1 MKPELSRPR
10 NAWLGRL
17 RWSLALLAILA
28 AVYLTSGL
36 WLPLVGHF
44 LDVSEPPG
52 QDDVVFI
59 LGGGAETRPFVA
71 AALVKAGHAKRVLVA
86 RVKAPPPGRAPLALQ
101 EQDVMTRVL
110 RLRGVPADSI
120 VLLPDECDST
130 LDETYALARYLDR
143 EPAQRVTIVTN
154 DFHTRRARLLF
165 SRVLGE
171 RMSRVRFV
179 AAPTDGFDAD
189 SWWQSED
196 GVVTYTT
203 EYVKLGQ
210 TLLR

>member
-1 MKPELSRPR
+1 MKTWLRRLRWPLVIVGLLLAAWLTSGWWL
-10 NAWLGRL
+10 AWLGR
-17 RWSLALLAILA
+17 
-28 AVYLTSGL
+28 Y
-36 WLPLVGHF
+36 
-44 LDVSEPPG
+44 LDVSEAPG
-52 QDDVVFI
+52 QDDVVFV
-59 LGGGAETRPFVA
+59 LGGGADTRPFVA
-71 AALVKAGHAKRVLVA
+71 AALVKTGHVKRVLVA
-86 RVKAPPPGRAPLALQ
+86 RVKPQPGRAPLAIQ
-101 EQDVMTRVL
+101 EQEVMTRVL
-110 RLRGVPADSI
+110 RLRGVTDEQI

-130 LDETYALARYLDR
+130 LDEAHALARYLDR
-143 EPAQRVTIVTN
+143 EPAQRVTIVTS

-179 AAPTDGFDAD
+179 AAPTDGFNAD

-203 EYVKLGQ
+203 EYLKLAQ